1 MMSFALPPAETHLPL
16 AALVRGILPLPAGF
30 SAELQ
35 AYLGV
40 AQCVLAANARTLL
53 YVLLCALRD
62 QREGQGDREVLLPGY
77 TCYSV
82 AAAVVKAGLKVQ
94 LYDLDPSTLQPDLDD
109 LSRKISGGT
118 LAVISQHLLGVRT
131 NMRELARIAAQQ
143 GICCIEDSAQC
154 LSAGQVG
161 EAGER
166 AADYTLFSFGRGKP
180 LPLGGGGALIGK
192 EAEMLSRMAEYFQS
206 ITPRTANPLLPFA
219 IRLFSWPKLYWILER
234 LPLGLGRTVYDP
246 EFPVASMP
254 RLYQRIGTGALAGL
268 GQLNQH
274 RIEISRTYRTC
285 LGDSS
290 GQDLAHVRFPV
301 LMHRQKEVAGM
312 ARFGVRRLYPLALCD
327 LPPLGKYLVQQ
338 GQALPGAREIAERLV
353 TLPTHWTVDNRCAQG
368 ICQHLRTR
376 FGALQ
381 LIRQESTGFRVTPAA
396 KMEMANAV

>member
-1 MMSFALPPAETHLPL
+1 MPFALPPAETHLPL
-16 AALVRGILPLPAGF
+16 AALVRGILPLPGRF
-30 SAELQ
+30 PAELL
-35 AYLGV
+35 AFLGV

-62 QREGQGDREVLLPGY
+62 QREGYGGREVLLPGY

-109 LSRKISGGT
+109 LRRKISGGT
-118 LAVISQHLLGVRT
+118 LAVIGQHLLGVRT
-131 NMRELARIAAQQ
+131 DMRELVEIAAQQ
-143 GICCIEDSAQC
+143 GTCCIEDSAQC

-161 EAGER
+161 MAGER

-192 EAEMLSRMAEYFQS
+192 ETGMLSRMAEYFQS
-206 ITPRTANPLLPFA
+206 ITPRSANPLLPFA
-219 IRLFSWPKLYWILER
+219 IRLFSWPKLYWVLER

-254 RLYQRIGTGALAGL
+254 TLYQRIGTRALAEL
-268 GQLNQH
+268 PQLNQH

-290 GQDLAHVRFPV
+290 EQDLAHVRFPV
-301 LMHRQKEVAGM
+301 LVHKQNDVAGM
-312 ARFGVRRLYPLALCD
+312 ARFGVRRLYPLALCE
-327 LPPLGKYLVQQ
+327 LPPLDKHLRLQ

-353 TLPTHWTVDNRCAQG
+353 TLPTHRTVDSQCAQA
-368 ICQHLRTR
+368 ICYHLRTR
-376 FGALQ
+376 FGVLQ
-381 LIRQESTGFRVTPAA
+381 LIGPGGTGLVSTAA
-396 KMEMANAV
+396 TEMETANVG